1 MNQTSILIVDDGLVI
16 RTVLSRKLQEQGY
29 TVTAA
34 IHGKEA
40 LEIIANGLNP
50 DLIILDVHMPELN
63 GIETL
68 RELRK
73 THTPT
78 QLPVIMATTKDEDED
93 IVTCFEAGAS
103 DFVSKPINFPVLFAR
118 INTHLKLKQLMAQAG
133 I

>member
-1 MNQTSILIVDDGLVI
+1 MNETSILIVDDGLVI
-16 RTVLSRKLQEQGY
+16 RTVLSRKLQEKGY

-34 IHGKEA
+34 VNGKNA
-40 LEIIANGLNP
+40 LEIIADGLQP

-63 GIETL
+63 GLETL

-73 THTPT
+73 THTAT

-93 IVTCFEAGAS
+93 IVNCFDAGAS

-118 INTHLKLKQLMAQAG
+118 MNTHLKLKQLMSQAG
-133 I
+133 L